1 MVTAYSVEFRPEAR
15 DGLRRL
21 SPSAAQRVLDKIKWL
36 AENFDR
42 VPHEALTG
50 EFRGL
55 FKLRAGDYRVIY
67 SVDSAGRLLI
77 VHFIGHRR
85 SVYESR

>member
-1 MVTAYSVEFRPEAR
+1 M
-15 DGLRRL
+15 
-21 SPSAAQRVLDKIKWL
+21 L

-42 VPHEALTG
+42 VAHEALTG

-55 FKLRAGDYRVIY
+55 FKLRIGDYRVIY
-67 SVDSAGRLLI
+67 SVNNAGRLLI
-77 VHFIGHRR
+77 VHLVGHRR